1 MEMEFISF
9 LLFLV
14 SKALAQSHSLL
25 FVDFFLSV
33 HFTALLGL
41 INLLK
46 NFLFFFFPLS
56 RGRGEI
62 VRTSV
67 M

>member
-46 NFLFFFFPLS
+46 NFLFFFFPFL
-56 RGRGEI
+56 GEEEK
-62 VRTSV
+62 
-67 M
+67 